1 MGAHHRVTGA
11 RLPRAA
17 LALVA
22 SAACAALGCRGDAD
36 GPAQAA
42 RPSASSVPAP
52 PVDRTLPGE
61 LAEGSERAFG
71 LPIPRRM
78 RIRARFPDAVFAIG
92 DVPPDR
98 LSNYVRARVVAGN
111 VETGPAKTVFA
122 RATLKDAP
130 QRMLRIEVVTRAHL
144 SELVVR
150 DETRPPAE
158 QGLTVEER
166 WRRHGLTP
174 DGKVIDPT
182 RLE

>member
-1 MGAHHRVTGA
+1 MTRA

-17 LALVA
+17 LALVV
-22 SAACAALGCRGDAD
+22 SAACAALGCRGDAG
-36 GPAQAA
+36 GPAPAA
-42 RPSASSVPAP
+42 HPSASSAPAP

-61 LAEGSERAFG
+61 IAEGTERAFG
-71 LPIPRRM
+71 FPVPRHM
-78 RIRARFPDAVFAIG
+78 RVRARFPDAVFAIG
-92 DVPPDR
+92 DIPLER

-130 QRMLRIEVVTRAHL
+130 QRMLRIEVVARAHV

-150 DETRPPAE
+150 DETQPPAE
-158 QGLTVEER
+158 QGLSVEER